1 MDASRVGV
9 IFSGAI
15 AKSSVTC
22 RNTAGG
28 CHGRQR
34 RKKREKTHVGAA
46 VGVTPAFPP
55 SGAPCSLA
63 MHTYSLPAPCWALT
77 KRVARSMQTIRPP
90 VTLGSSVPECPVFST
105 RNMRL
110 SHATTSCEEGL
121 AGLSRLMTP

>member
-1 MDASRVGV
+1 MVRMRSCRFTAEIKGGRWKRAPVRV
-9 IFSGAI
+9 SMAR
-15 AKSSVTC
+15 C
-22 RNTAGG
+22 
-28 CHGRQR
+28 
-34 RKKREKTHVGAA
+34 
-46 VGVTPAFPP
+46 TPAFPP